1 MLVEPSYQNVYSCAY
16 GPVSRRPYIWKI
28 LVNGQAR
35 RAVLYFLL
43 VLVVVKFARPTNR
56 TLYVFDE
63 DGRISEAISA
73 IERESKQEHNMIN
86 SESFVTY

>member
-1 MLVEPSYQNVYSCAY
+1 
-16 GPVSRRPYIWKI
+16 
-28 LVNGQAR
+28 
-35 RAVLYFLL
+35 
-43 VLVVVKFARPTNR
+43 TNR

-73 IERESKQEHNMIN
+73 TERESKQEHNVIN